1 MLVCV
6 IDPEV
11 VVSCI
16 GVAPVPVGRGKVS
29 QVAAV
34 ALSRRQRRE
43 ASVRIWV
50 LGMPLVIG
58 RRTEDRHS
66 KARKQATKIETE
78 HKKYMQSI
86 FRVR

>member
-29 QVAAV
+29 QVATV
-34 ALSRRQRRE
+34 ALSRKQRRE

-50 LGMPLVIG
+50 LRRPLVMG
-58 RRTEDRHS
+58 RRSRTN
-66 KARKQATKIETE
+66 KQKIGTLKRE
-78 HKKYMQSI
+78 S
-86 FRVR
+86 RLPR